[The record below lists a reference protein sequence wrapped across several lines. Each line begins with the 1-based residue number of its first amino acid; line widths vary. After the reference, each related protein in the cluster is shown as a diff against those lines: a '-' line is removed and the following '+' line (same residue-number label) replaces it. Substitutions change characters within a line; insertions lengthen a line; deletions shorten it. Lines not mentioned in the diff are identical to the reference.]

1 MKTGDGPTED
11 ANGAT
16 RNEENVI
23 RLPRDWL
30 GPPEE
35 LVPIGPAARARAA
48 QLDVGDAPPP
58 AADAFWSEDAA
69 ALHDAVQAPVGAAG
83 DRLRPPVGLV
93 APVAAQWHLRL
104 PRRPRLPRRR
114 GPHGR
119 RGPRVVLVRW
129 ALVAVAAAVVAV
141 PAVLALGG
149 RPAGRRTEAQTGLV
163 RPVTHSQTTALAQGS
178 AALESRQLPNAD
190 ATAHQAGQAAHAHAR
205 TRTRSKMAGRSK
217 VAGRSQVPGKSRHRP
232 AVTHHSAAHAVTRRP
247 LLRRRRRRAP
257 PQAPL
262 PPSLTGAAQPH
273 RRPAPRVLSLRFL
286 QARLAWARSPA
297 NAIPGAHELTK
308 RVVI

>member
-1 MKTGDGPTED
+1 VKTGDGPTED

-83 DRLRPPVGLV
+83 DRMRPPVGLV

-114 GPHGR
+114 GPRGR
-119 RGPRVVLVRW
+119 RGRQVVLVRW
-129 ALVAVAAAVVAV
+129 ALVAVVAAVVAV

-149 RPAGRRTEAQTGLV
+149 RPAGRRTDAQTGLV
-163 RPVTHSQTTALAQGS
+163 HPVTHSQTTALAQGS
-178 AALESRQLPNAD
+178 AALESRRLPNAD
-190 ATAHQAGQAAHAHAR
+190 ATAHQARQGAHARAR
-205 TRTRSKMAGRSK
+205 TRTRSKAAGRSK
-217 VAGRSQVPGKSRHRP
+217 VAGRSHSQVMGKSRHRP
-232 AVTHHSAAHAVTRRP
+232 AATHHSAAQAVTE
-247 LLRRRRRRAP
+247 AS
-257 PQAPL
+257 A
-262 PPSLTGAAQPH
+262 
-273 RRPAPRVLSLRFL
+273 
-286 QARLAWARSPA
+286 SPA
-297 NAIPGAHELTK
+297 TTTESTPASTAPAVSDRSSATASTAGSEGSKPSIPPGPIGIGSFTGQCNP
-308 RVVI
+308 RCP